1 MRWLPMAALCLMAAV
16 CSTVVASAD
25 VVSFGRATF
34 DFDAPSPPL
43 TAGQRTLFQ
52 RYKDAVNR
60 HDETALMSLQDDS
73 MKSCA
78 VVSRMSIL
86 QDLKRT
92 IPDDAKIRFFAAT
105 EDLAQEMGFGDLAY
119 LSTRPTAVLGI
130 DARTKSE
137 HEIKIVTILRPVRQ
151 AGEIYALVPY
161 CLTEKGK
168 ALIDQKSGT
177 QQ

>member
-1 MRWLPMAALCLMAAV
+1 MRPTLMAAIFLPAVV

-25 VVSFGRATF
+25 VISVGRATF

-43 TAGQRTLFQ
+43 TAGQQTLFQ

-73 MKSCA
+73 MKSCPI
-78 VVSRMSIL
+78 VSRMSIL

-105 EDLAQEMGFGDLAY
+105 EDLAKEMGFGDLAY
-119 LSTRPTAVLGI
+119 LS
-130 DARTKSE
+130 
-137 HEIKIVTILRPVRQ
+137 
-151 AGEIYALVPY
+151 
-161 CLTEKGK
+161 
-168 ALIDQKSGT
+168 
-177 QQ
+177 